1 MQNLEHSNHENGSNW
16 NSLRDMVHRLDGD
29 VHNNSEKIAIET
41 DWREKG
47 DDELSNKIAQVSDL
61 IKTIINNSLIYL
73 RQCTKTVTSV
83 KWVAL
88 ISRTKHI
95 RGWW

>member
-1 MQNLEHSNHENGSNW
+1 VQNLEHANHENGSNW

-47 DDELSNKIAQVSDL
+47 DDELSNKIEQVSDL
-61 IKTIINNSLIYL
+61 IKLIINNSLIYL
-73 RQCTKTVTSV
+73 HKTMHENSYVCKVGS
-83 KWVAL
+83 
-88 ISRTKHI
+88 ID
-95 RGWW
+95 

>member
-1 MQNLEHSNHENGSNW
+1 MSTSERALCCSCRPPRCYCCARAAPQHANHENGSNW

-47 DDELSNKIAQVSDL
+47 DDELSNKIEQVYDIL
-61 IKTIINNSLIYL
+61 NLIINIYF
-73 RQCTKTVTSV
+73 
-83 KWVAL
+83 
-88 ISRTKHI
+88 I
-95 RGWW
+95 